1 MVSKGTFRLA
11 LPAEA
16 VVSAQ
21 VQGRAGHTVFSNGGV
36 PSPISLGRHLQC
48 PLRMQGMQGGRGAW
62 LRSAEAGIE
71 TGEAAEG
78 RSSALM
84 GIQVCPSPPPK
95 SRHLSMSFLAQH

>member
-1 MVSKGTFRLA
+1 
-11 LPAEA
+11 
-16 VVSAQ
+16 
-21 VQGRAGHTVFSNGGV
+21 
-36 PSPISLGRHLQC
+36 
-48 PLRMQGMQGGRGAW
+48 MQGGRGAW